1 MASNAELTAQIVS
14 FHDQIITLN
23 TRLSIAEQN
32 ALLQAQGG
40 SKGGGGDSGV
50 FDKKRLYPKDL
61 QDGSSFRSW
70 SERFLAWVTMDNEEI
85 GKAFLRAGKQESAL
99 DVSGLTQIQA
109 SYSKAIYA
117 HLRAPLK
124 GFAKRR
130 RLFDLSAMRM
140 ASKRGGSLCASLT
153 PRTLRYMRRNLRQ

>member
-14 FHDQIITLN
+14 LNDQIQTLN
-23 TRLSIAEQN
+23 NRLSIAEQN

-40 SKGGGGDSGV
+40 SKGGGDSGV

-61 QDGSSFRSW
+61 KDGSSFRSW

-109 SYSKAIYA
+109 S
-117 HLRAPLK
+117 
-124 GFAKRR
+124 
-130 RLFDLSAMRM
+130 
-140 ASKRGGSLCASLT
+140 
-153 PRTLRYMRRNLRQ
+153 